1 MKKTQMKYLF
11 SILGLTFLSL
21 TLTNCSLSP
30 QKIASQL
37 EPSVV
42 LLSYRNQSGHGTG
55 FFVDGKP
62 GVCSVLTAAHVVNKQ
77 GEIRLRTQKDRKLWD
92 VARVEIFPNAIDL
105 ALVTFKPDTEKCNYP
120 ALKIGN
126 SDSLRKGSSIFIYG
140 FPSPGEE
147 AVAEFVDGK
156 VSGLKKLARGYGFSY
171 KTLTVGG
178 MSGAPVMD
186 ERGKVVAV
194 HGMSDREV
202 VQSLASQELGLF
214 KSERQFSQQAEKSLK
229 TANVEHLT
237 FSWGVPIAFFQESKF
252 YYPQLSEL
260 SLWLL
265 FYGGAIF
272 GGGIV
277 YFWLK
282 YFQTPQVSTQRQREL
297 KSQLKNE
304 ERRGQ
309 EVEGR
314 LSSLQNSQAQAQQQ
328 LERKLKDEEGRRQEV
343 ERRLSSLQNSQAQ
356 QQLERKLKDEE
367 GRRQEVERRLSSL
380 QNSQAQAQ
388 QQLERKLRDE
398 QLRVQ
403 EARGRLSSLQN
414 SQTQVQQQWERQ
426 LEWEKGKI
434 QKVEGLLLQ
443 RQGEVKSGQIES
455 ESVTKTIQRELER
468 QLRDEQLRG
477 QEVEG
482 RLNSL
487 QNYQTQAQQRLERQL
502 EWESGKGQEVE
513 LLPQREGQVQPLVI
527 EARSYGDVPLVSAVG
542 VDYTKLHDLLAAKK
556 WKEADLETDKRM
568 LEVAGRESQGWFRLE
583 DVENFPC
590 LDLGTID
597 KLWIKYSNGKF
608 GFSVQKQIYLSVGGT
623 KEYDQKVWE
632 AFGDKVGWRQ
642 GSLWL
647 NYSELTFT
655 EKHCTGHL
663 PWHLPSVAGF
673 VGWVRWC
680 GELGVFSSLAQR
692 LVSSNI

>member
-62 GVCSVLTAAHVVNKQ
+62 GVCSVLTAAHIVNKQ

-265 FYGGAIF
+265 FYCGAIF
-272 GGGIV
+272 GGSIV

-304 ERRGQ
+304 EPRGQ

-356 QQLERKLKDEE
+356 QQLERKL
-367 GRRQEVERRLSSL
+367 
-380 QNSQAQAQ
+380 
-388 QQLERKLRDE
+388 RDE

-414 SQTQVQQQWERQ
+414 SQTQVQQQWESQ

-434 QKVEGLLLQ
+434 QEVEGLLLQ

-455 ESVTKTIQRELER
+455 ESVTNTIQRELER

-632 AFGDKVGWRQ
+632 AFADKVGWRQ

>member
-37 EPSVV
+37 EASVV

-328 LERKLKDEEGRRQEV
+328 LERKL
-343 ERRLSSLQNSQAQ
+343 
-356 QQLERKLKDEE
+356 
-367 GRRQEVERRLSSL
+367 
-380 QNSQAQAQ
+380 
-388 QQLERKLRDE
+388 RDE

-426 LEWEKGKI
+426 LEFEKGKI
-434 QKVEGLLLQ
+434 QEVEGLLLQ

-502 EWESGKGQEVE
+502 ELESGKGQEVE
-513 LLPQREGQVQPLVI
+513 LMPQREGQVQPLVI

>member
-202 VQSLASQELGLF
+202 VQSLASQELGLS

-314 LSSLQNSQAQAQQQ
+314 LSSLQNSQA
-328 LERKLKDEEGRRQEV
+328 R
-343 ERRLSSLQNSQAQ
+343 AQ

-398 QLRVQ
+398 QLRAQ
-403 EARGRLSSLQN
+403 EVRGRLSSLQN

-426 LEWEKGKI
+426 LEFEKGKI
-434 QKVEGLLLQ
+434 QEVEGLLLQ

-455 ESVTKTIQRELER
+455 ESVTKTIQRDLER

-487 QNYQTQAQQRLERQL
+487 QNYQTQAQQQLERQL

-568 LEVAGRESQGWFRLE
+568 LEVAGRESQG
-583 DVENFPC
+583 
-590 LDLGTID
+590 
-597 KLWIKYSNGKF
+597 
-608 GFSVQKQIYLSVGGT
+608 
-623 KEYDQKVWE
+623 
-632 AFGDKVGWRQ
+632 
-642 GSLWL
+642 
-647 NYSELTFT
+647 
-655 EKHCTGHL
+655 
-663 PWHLPSVAGF
+663 
-673 VGWVRWC
+673 
-680 GELGVFSSLAQR
+680 
-692 LVSSNI
+692 VST

>member
-105 ALVTFKPDTEKCNYP
+105 ALVTFKPDTQKCNYP

-147 AVAEFVDGK
+147 AVAQFVDGK

-202 VQSLASQELGLF
+202 VQSLASQELGLS
-214 KSERQFSQQAEKSLK
+214 KSKRQFSQQAEKSLK

-265 FYGGAIF
+265 FYCGAIF
-272 GGGIV
+272 GGSIV

-304 ERRGQ
+304 EPRGQ

-356 QQLERKLKDEE
+356 QQLERKL
-367 GRRQEVERRLSSL
+367 
-380 QNSQAQAQ
+380 
-388 QQLERKLRDE
+388 RDE

-414 SQTQVQQQWERQ
+414 SQTQVQQQWESQ

-434 QKVEGLLLQ
+434 QEVEGLLLQ

-455 ESVTKTIQRELER
+455 ESVTNTIQRELER

-487 QNYQTQAQQRLERQL
+487 QNYQTQAQQQLERQL

>member
-328 LERKLKDEEGRRQEV
+328 LERKL
-343 ERRLSSLQNSQAQ
+343 
-356 QQLERKLKDEE
+356 
-367 GRRQEVERRLSSL
+367 
-380 QNSQAQAQ
+380 
-388 QQLERKLRDE
+388 RDE
-398 QLRVQ
+398 QLRAQ
-403 EARGRLSSLQN
+403 EVRGRLSSLQN

-426 LEWEKGKI
+426 LEFEKGKI
-434 QKVEGLLLQ
+434 QEVEGLLLQ

-502 EWESGKGQEVE
+502 ELESGKGQEVE
-513 LLPQREGQVQPLVI
+513 LMPQREGQVQPLVI

>member
-265 FYGGAIF
+265 FYCGAIF
-272 GGGIV
+272 GGSIV
-277 YFWLK
+277 YLCLK

-304 ERRGQ
+304 ELRGQ
-309 EVEGR
+309 EIEGR
-314 LSSLQNSQAQAQQQ
+314 LSSLQNSQA
-328 LERKLKDEEGRRQEV
+328 
-343 ERRLSSLQNSQAQ
+343 QAQ

-403 EARGRLSSLQN
+403 EVRGRLSSLQN

-426 LEWEKGKI
+426 LEFEKGKI
-434 QKVEGLLLQ
+434 QEVEGLLLQ

-487 QNYQTQAQQRLERQL
+487 QNYQTQAQQQLERQL

>member
-1 MKKTQMKYLF
+1 MKYLF

-304 ERRGQ
+304 ELRGQ
-309 EVEGR
+309 EVEG
-314 LSSLQNSQAQAQQQ
+314 
-328 LERKLKDEEGRRQEV
+328 
-343 ERRLSSLQNSQAQ
+343 
-356 QQLERKLKDEE
+356 
-367 GRRQEVERRLSSL
+367 RLSSL

-403 EARGRLSSLQN
+403 EVRGRLSSLQN

-426 LEWEKGKI
+426 LEFEKGKI
-434 QKVEGLLLQ
+434 QEVEGLLLQ

-455 ESVTKTIQRELER
+455 ESVTKIIQRELER

-513 LLPQREGQVQPLVI
+513 LMPQREGQVQPLVI

>member
-77 GEIRLRTQKDRKLWD
+77 GEIRLRTEKDRKFWD

-147 AVAEFVDGK
+147 AVAQFVDGK

-202 VQSLASQELGLF
+202 VQSLASQELGLS
-214 KSERQFSQQAEKSLK
+214 KSKRQFSQQAEKSLK

-265 FYGGAIF
+265 FYCGAIF
-272 GGGIV
+272 GGSIV

-304 ERRGQ
+304 EPRGQ
-309 EVEGR
+309 EVEG
-314 LSSLQNSQAQAQQQ
+314 
-328 LERKLKDEEGRRQEV
+328 
-343 ERRLSSLQNSQAQ
+343 
-356 QQLERKLKDEE
+356 
-367 GRRQEVERRLSSL
+367 RLSSL

-414 SQTQVQQQWERQ
+414 SQTQVQQQWESQ

-434 QKVEGLLLQ
+434 QEVEGLLLQ

-455 ESVTKTIQRELER
+455 ESVTNTIQRELER

-487 QNYQTQAQQRLERQL
+487 QNYQTQAQQQLERQL

>member
-62 GVCSVLTAAHVVNKQ
+62 GVCSVLTAAHIVNKQ
-77 GEIRLRTQKDRKLWD
+77 GEIRLRTEKDRKFWD

-265 FYGGAIF
+265 FYCGAIF
-272 GGGIV
+272 GGSIV

-304 ERRGQ
+304 EPRGQ

-314 LSSLQNSQAQAQQQ
+314 LSSLQNSQA
-328 LERKLKDEEGRRQEV
+328 
-343 ERRLSSLQNSQAQ
+343 QAQ

-434 QKVEGLLLQ
+434 QEVEGLLLQ

-455 ESVTKTIQRELER
+455 ESVTNTIQRELER

-487 QNYQTQAQQRLERQL
+487 QNYQTQAQQQLERQL

>member
-77 GEIRLRTQKDRKLWD
+77 GEIRLRTEKDRKFWD

-147 AVAEFVDGK
+147 AVAQFVDGK

-202 VQSLASQELGLF
+202 VQSLASQELGLS
-214 KSERQFSQQAEKSLK
+214 KSKRQFSQQAEKSLK

-265 FYGGAIF
+265 FYCGAIF
-272 GGGIV
+272 GGSIV

-304 ERRGQ
+304 EPRGQ

-356 QQLERKLKDEE
+356 QQLERKL
-367 GRRQEVERRLSSL
+367 
-380 QNSQAQAQ
+380 
-388 QQLERKLRDE
+388 RDE

-414 SQTQVQQQWERQ
+414 SQTQVQQQWESQ

-434 QKVEGLLLQ
+434 QEVEGLLLQ

-455 ESVTKTIQRELER
+455 ESVTNTIQRELER

-487 QNYQTQAQQRLERQL
+487 QNYQTQAQQQLERQL

-568 LEVAGRESQGWFRLE
+568 LEVAGREAQGWFRLE

>member
-37 EPSVV
+37 EASVV

-62 GVCSVLTAAHVVNKQ
+62 GVCSVLTAAHIVNKQ

-105 ALVTFKPDTEKCNYP
+105 ALVTFKPDTQKCNYP

-202 VQSLASQELGLF
+202 VQSLASQELGLS
-214 KSERQFSQQAEKSLK
+214 KSKRQFSQQAEKSLK

-265 FYGGAIF
+265 FYCGAIF
-272 GGGIV
+272 GGSIV

-304 ERRGQ
+304 EPRGQ

-356 QQLERKLKDEE
+356 QQLERKL
-367 GRRQEVERRLSSL
+367 
-380 QNSQAQAQ
+380 
-388 QQLERKLRDE
+388 RDE

-414 SQTQVQQQWERQ
+414 SQTQVQQQWESQ

-434 QKVEGLLLQ
+434 QEVEGLLLQ

-455 ESVTKTIQRELER
+455 ESVTNTIQRELER

-487 QNYQTQAQQRLERQL
+487 QNYQTQAQQQLERQL

>member
-328 LERKLKDEEGRRQEV
+328 LERKL
-343 ERRLSSLQNSQAQ
+343 
-356 QQLERKLKDEE
+356 
-367 GRRQEVERRLSSL
+367 
-380 QNSQAQAQ
+380 
-388 QQLERKLRDE
+388 RDE

-403 EARGRLSSLQN
+403 EVRGRLSSLQN

-426 LEWEKGKI
+426 LEFEKGKI
-434 QKVEGLLLQ
+434 QEVEGLLLQ

-455 ESVTKTIQRELER
+455 ESVTKIIQRELER

-502 EWESGKGQEVE
+502 ELESGKGQEVE
-513 LLPQREGQVQPLVI
+513 LMPQREGQVQPLVI

>member
-77 GEIRLRTQKDRKLWD
+77 GEIRLRTEKDRKFWD

-147 AVAEFVDGK
+147 AVAQFVDGK

-202 VQSLASQELGLF
+202 VQSLASQELGLS
-214 KSERQFSQQAEKSLK
+214 KSKRQFSQQAEKSLK

-265 FYGGAIF
+265 FYCGAIF
-272 GGGIV
+272 GGSIV

-304 ERRGQ
+304 EPRGQ

-356 QQLERKLKDEE
+356 QQLERKL
-367 GRRQEVERRLSSL
+367 
-380 QNSQAQAQ
+380 
-388 QQLERKLRDE
+388 RDE

-414 SQTQVQQQWERQ
+414 SQTQVQQQWESQ

-434 QKVEGLLLQ
+434 QEVEGLLLQ

-455 ESVTKTIQRELER
+455 ESVTNTIQRELER

-487 QNYQTQAQQRLERQL
+487 QNYQTQAQQQLERQL

>member
-304 ERRGQ
+304 E
-309 EVEGR
+309 
-314 LSSLQNSQAQAQQQ
+314 L
-328 LERKLKDEEGRRQEV
+328 RRQEV
-343 ERRLSSLQNSQAQ
+343 E
-356 QQLERKLKDEE
+356 
-367 GRRQEVERRLSSL
+367 GRLSSL

-403 EARGRLSSLQN
+403 EVRGRLSSLQN

-426 LEWEKGKI
+426 LEFEKGKI
-434 QKVEGLLLQ
+434 QEVEGLLLQ

-487 QNYQTQAQQRLERQL
+487 QNYQTQAQQQLERQL

-513 LLPQREGQVQPLVI
+513 LMPQREGQVQPLVI

-568 LEVAGRESQGWFRLE
+568 LEVAGREAQGGFRLE

>member
-140 FPSPGEE
+140 FPSPAEE

-202 VQSLASQELGLF
+202 VQSLASQELGLS
-214 KSERQFSQQAEKSLK
+214 KSKRQFSQQAEKSLK

-265 FYGGAIF
+265 FYCGAIF
-272 GGGIV
+272 GGSIV

-328 LERKLKDEEGRRQEV
+328 LERKL
-343 ERRLSSLQNSQAQ
+343 
-356 QQLERKLKDEE
+356 
-367 GRRQEVERRLSSL
+367 
-380 QNSQAQAQ
+380 
-388 QQLERKLRDE
+388 RDE

-414 SQTQVQQQWERQ
+414 SQTQVQQQWESQ

-434 QKVEGLLLQ
+434 QEVEGLLLQ

-455 ESVTKTIQRELER
+455 ESVTNTIQRELER

-487 QNYQTQAQQRLERQL
+487 QNYQTQAQQQLERQL

>member
-1 MKKTQMKYLF
+1 M
-11 SILGLTFLSL
+11 
-21 TLTNCSLSP
+21 
-30 QKIASQL
+30 
-37 EPSVV
+37 
-42 LLSYRNQSGHGTG
+42 
-55 FFVDGKP
+55 
-62 GVCSVLTAAHVVNKQ
+62 
-77 GEIRLRTQKDRKLWD
+77 
-92 VARVEIFPNAIDL
+92 
-105 ALVTFKPDTEKCNYP
+105 
-120 ALKIGN
+120 
-126 SDSLRKGSSIFIYG
+126 
-140 FPSPGEE
+140 
-147 AVAEFVDGK
+147 
-156 VSGLKKLARGYGFSY
+156 
-171 KTLTVGG
+171 
-178 MSGAPVMD
+178 
-186 ERGKVVAV
+186 
-194 HGMSDREV
+194 
-202 VQSLASQELGLF
+202 
-214 KSERQFSQQAEKSLK
+214 
-229 TANVEHLT
+229 
-237 FSWGVPIAFFQESKF
+237 
-252 YYPQLSEL
+252 
-260 SLWLL
+260 
-265 FYGGAIF
+265 
-272 GGGIV
+272 
-277 YFWLK
+277 
-282 YFQTPQVSTQRQREL
+282 
-297 KSQLKNE
+297 
-304 ERRGQ
+304 
-309 EVEGR
+309 
-314 LSSLQNSQAQAQQQ
+314 
-328 LERKLKDEEGRRQEV
+328 
-343 ERRLSSLQNSQAQ
+343 SSLQNSQAQ
-356 QQLERKLKDEE
+356 QQLERKLKNEE
-367 GRRQEVERRLSSL
+367 GRRQEVEGRLSSL
-380 QNSQAQAQ
+380 QNSQAQ

-414 SQTQVQQQWERQ
+414 SQTQVQQQWESQ

-434 QKVEGLLLQ
+434 QEVEGLLLQ

-455 ESVTKTIQRELER
+455 ESVTNTIQRELER

-487 QNYQTQAQQRLERQL
+487 QNYQTQAQQQLERQL

>member
-1 MKKTQMKYLF
+1 M
-11 SILGLTFLSL
+11 
-21 TLTNCSLSP
+21 
-30 QKIASQL
+30 
-37 EPSVV
+37 
-42 LLSYRNQSGHGTG
+42 
-55 FFVDGKP
+55 
-62 GVCSVLTAAHVVNKQ
+62 
-77 GEIRLRTQKDRKLWD
+77 
-92 VARVEIFPNAIDL
+92 
-105 ALVTFKPDTEKCNYP
+105 
-120 ALKIGN
+120 
-126 SDSLRKGSSIFIYG
+126 
-140 FPSPGEE
+140 
-147 AVAEFVDGK
+147 
-156 VSGLKKLARGYGFSY
+156 
-171 KTLTVGG
+171 
-178 MSGAPVMD
+178 
-186 ERGKVVAV
+186 
-194 HGMSDREV
+194 
-202 VQSLASQELGLF
+202 
-214 KSERQFSQQAEKSLK
+214 
-229 TANVEHLT
+229 
-237 FSWGVPIAFFQESKF
+237 
-252 YYPQLSEL
+252 
-260 SLWLL
+260 
-265 FYGGAIF
+265 
-272 GGGIV
+272 
-277 YFWLK
+277 
-282 YFQTPQVSTQRQREL
+282 
-297 KSQLKNE
+297 
-304 ERRGQ
+304 
-309 EVEGR
+309 
-314 LSSLQNSQAQAQQQ
+314 
-328 LERKLKDEEGRRQEV
+328 
-343 ERRLSSLQNSQAQ
+343 
-356 QQLERKLKDEE
+356 ERKLKDEE

-426 LEWEKGKI
+426 LEFEKGKI
-434 QKVEGLLLQ
+434 QEVEGLLLQ

-513 LLPQREGQVQPLVI
+513 LMPQREGQVQPLVI